1 MIIERLKQIEYYKHK
16 LPMLLRNSYGYEEE
30 LQVLFDVLTQID
42 ATADD
47 LLNSLDIFSESYDA
61 SGDESDILD
70 KLASLF
76 GLARTF
82 SFYYPDPVTS
92 EQLRCDTTFTNHQ
105 LLTLIK
111 ARIIQMNFDGS
122 REQAQAYY
130 KNVKLPIYVLTEQA
144 TRATCKVY
152 LNKAEV
158 SGGDLELLEKVFL
171 SGLLT
176 IKSMG
181 IKYVHVTIEDL
192 TGLLIFGSDNPNC
205 VWGVGRWA

>member
-1 MIIERLKQIEYYKHK
+1 MITNRLRQIEYYKHK

-30 LQVLFDVLTQID
+30 LQVLFEVLTQID

-47 LLNSLDIFSESYDA
+47 LLKGLDIFSESYDI
-61 SGDESDILD
+61 SGDALDILD
-70 KLASLF
+70 KIASLF

-82 SFYYPDPVTS
+82 SFYYPDPTTS
-92 EQLRCDTTFTNHQ
+92 ELIRCDATFNNRQ

-111 ARIIQMNFDGS
+111 ARVIQMNFDGS

-130 KNVKLPIYVLTEQA
+130 KNVKLPIYVLTEQT

-152 LNKAEV
+152 LNKGEAD
-158 SGGDLELLEKVFL
+158 GLDTELLEKVFL

-176 IKSMG
+176 IKSTG
-181 IKYVHVTIEDL
+181 IKYVHVAAENL
-192 TGLLIFGSDNPNC
+192 TGLLIFGSENPNC
-205 VWGVGRWA
+205 VWGAGRWA

>member
-1 MIIERLKQIEYYKHK
+1 MITERLKQIDYYKHK

-30 LQVLFDVLTQID
+30 LQVLFEVLTQVD

-47 LLNSLDIFSESYDA
+47 LLKGIDIFSESYDIT
-61 SGDESDILD
+61 GDESDILD

-82 SFYYPDPVTS
+82 SFYYPDPTTS
-92 EQLRCDTTFTNHQ
+92 EQIRCDATFNNRQ
-105 LLTLIK
+105 LITLIK
-111 ARIIQMNFDGS
+111 ARVVQMNFDGS

-130 KNVKLPIYVLTEQA
+130 KNVKLPIYILTDQT
-144 TRATCKVY
+144 TRGTCKVY
-152 LNKAEV
+152 LNKSEV
-158 SGGDLELLEKVFL
+158 QGLDVELLEKVFL

-181 IKYVHVTIEDL
+181 IKYTHVVAEDL
-192 TGLLIFGSDNPNC
+192 TGLLIFGSDNTNS
-205 VWGVGRWA
+205 VWGAGRWA